1 MSTLIRSVWFAIAAV
16 LYVAFAALQADP
28 RSLFAWLIVVVAPVA
43 LWFTWRYT
51 AARHRPAEREPGVVI
66 DAIRA
71 TTTAAFLFLTSRAGP
86 LGHPGFDAAA
96 NLGAGIALVSAIV
109 ALGRIPGQ
117 GGLLSV
123 PPATR
128 SIDAA
133 IFASLLWGLATAL
146 PTIRTLLPNSL
157 LVLDPVTIDYTTISA
172 GMASLLLMLAVTLRL
187 FMMRRLEVAVADRA
201 LSALIVSCVALLAT
215 LPALLLD
222 VIAPDRAVPTVVIV
236 SALFHVWAASTGDA
250 RRITTSLRAVLAVLT
265 FLAPAVLGLALWSRK
280 SPDLAPHF
288 IVASAALSVLLG
300 LLAARLSRPLA
311 PEQSRWLDAIH
322 RASEAALVPDPDDA
336 LRATLVAL
344 GSISAGPSSRVEL
357 WRLQPDSIL
366 FVDIAGQLHDEPAVI
381 PLSPIELSS
390 NEPERTL
397 RLDVLRS
404 VQVRNTKAREA
415 LSYFETRH
423 VCATTLLTSETG
435 PLGLLALPAGV
446 RTSQLTLEEATAL
459 RSLADRLESVLS
471 ITAAQARSRQREL
484 ETLAKLNALLE
495 ENQRL
500 SYALESDGARQRRFA
515 EGHAKRL
522 RPTLYSPNARA
533 AQIELERLAKTA
545 REISLVLPPGT
556 DGLGWASLAH
566 LASARQSGPFVVFD
580 ALTADFERE
589 QWEDPLYSPLTVAE
603 TGTWVLLDPQA
614 LGSEQLERLVQVIA
628 KHTSKSDSGTGHS
641 QPAGLILAWHQSV
654 TEQAPGSAFEE
665 LLTLFPEQTRLVVP
679 ALSDRAE
686 DIRALVYERAAR
698 FGAILH
704 GKPLGVDVAALTAL
718 LEYEW
723 PLNDLELDATLY
735 ALAMATHGDVI
746 TLKTLEQVGVGVVQ
760 VPSKAPAAAP
770 PPRRRTRAAAPNIRP
785 RDR

>member
-1 MSTLIRSVWFAIAAV
+1 M
-16 LYVAFAALQADP
+16 
-28 RSLFAWLIVVVAPVA
+28 VVVAPVA

-51 AARHRPAEREPGVVI
+51 GARLRLAEREPEVVR

-71 TTTAAFLFLTSRAGP
+71 ATTAALLFLTSRAGP

-96 NLGAGIALVSAIV
+96 NLSAGVALVSAII
-109 ALGRIPGQ
+109 ALGRIPSQ
-117 GGLLSV
+117 GGLLSA

-128 SIDAA
+128 SFDAA
-133 IFASLLWGLATAL
+133 IFAALLWGLATAL
-146 PTIRTLLPNSL
+146 PTIRTLLSTSL

-187 FMMRRLEVAVADRA
+187 FVMRRLEVAVADRA
-201 LSALIVSCVALLAT
+201 VSALTVSSVALLAT

-222 VIAPDRAVPTVVIV
+222 VVAPDRAVPTVVVV
-236 SALFHVWAASTGDA
+236 SALFHVWAASTADA
-250 RRITTSLRAVLAVLT
+250 RRITTSLRALLAVLT

-280 SPDLAPHF
+280 APEFAPHF
-288 IVASAALSVLLG
+288 IVVAAALSVILG
-300 LLAARLSRPLA
+300 LLASRLSRPLA

-344 GSISAGPSSRVEL
+344 GSLSSGPSSRVEL

-381 PLSPIELSS
+381 PLSPVELSS
-390 NEPERTL
+390 DEPERTL

-435 PLGLLALPAGV
+435 PLGLLALPAGA
-446 RTSQLTLEEATAL
+446 RRSQLTLEEATAL

-484 ETLAKLNALLE
+484 ETLAKLNALTE

-500 SYALESDGARQRRFA
+500 AYALESDGARQRRFA
-515 EGHAKRL
+515 EGYAKRL

-533 AQIELERLAKTA
+533 AQTALERLAKTA
-545 REISLVLPPGT
+545 REISLLLPPGT

-566 LASARQSGPFVVFD
+566 LASSRQSGPFVVFD
-580 ALTADFERE
+580 SLTADFEQE
-589 QWEDPLYSPLTVAE
+589 PWEDPIHSPLTVAE

-614 LGSEQLERLVQVIA
+614 LGPDQLERLVQVIA
-628 KHTSKSDSGTGHS
+628 VHQAKAETGMNQS
-641 QPAGLILAWHQSV
+641 QPAGLILAWHQSGV
-654 TEQAPGSAFEE
+654 PHEQPIAYQR
-665 LLTLFPEQTRLVVP
+665 LLALFPEQSRLVVP
-679 ALSDRAE
+679 TLSERAE

-704 GKPLGVDVAALTAL
+704 GRPLGVDISALATL
-718 LEYEW
+718 LEYDW

-735 ALAMATHGDVI
+735 ALAMATRGEVI
-746 TLKTLEQVGVGVVQ
+746 TLETLERVGFGFGSVHM
-760 VPSKAPAAAP
+760 PAEAPASTP
-770 PPRRRTRAAAPNIRP
+770 LPKRRPRAASPGIRP